1 MADFAKHIPQPL
13 AGVQPPA
20 GAQPLAGCQPSAG
33 AKPFAGKQFT
43 ANVPDLWDQ
52 LFAQALKIDAADLLS
67 AGLQPADSPFAGQT
81 PSAGPQTVSDGFPQ
95 AESLQGEEKS
105 GPWFYIQ
112 DVEVLTA
119 RNSASAMSLLWER
132 VASLVRNMV
141 DIAANHHRH
150 VRKEDLHQEAWIVF
164 AQSVERYDG
173 RSRNAFWTYL
183 RLSLHTRFRQ
193 FAAHD
198 RVIPIPHDTRQQ
210 RAHWHKI
217 TQETFDAR
225 LQAQNLSYPDA
236 ETEGWNTVMKGGD
249 HNMENAVIEK
259 MDLNAMRHKLQ
270 RLPRRWRD
278 LLLLS
283 QKYENQDLAPMLAID
298 VDEMVSLYTQ
308 IMTILRTMPVD
319 YFEYGKSESEY
330 LADWDKLRE

>member
-1 MADFAKHIPQPL
+1 
-13 AGVQPPA
+13 
-20 GAQPLAGCQPSAG
+20 
-33 AKPFAGKQFT
+33 
-43 ANVPDLWDQ
+43 
-52 LFAQALKIDAADLLS
+52 
-67 AGLQPADSPFAGQT
+67 
-81 PSAGPQTVSDGFPQ
+81 
-95 AESLQGEEKS
+95 
-105 GPWFYIQ
+105 
-112 DVEVLTA
+112 
-119 RNSASAMSLLWER
+119 
-132 VASLVRNMV
+132 
-141 DIAANHHRH
+141 
-150 VRKEDLHQEAWIVF
+150 VRKEDLQQEAWIAF

-173 RSRNAFWTYL
+173 RSRGAYWTYL

-236 ETEGWNTVMKGGD
+236 ETEGWNTIMKGGD
-249 HNMENAVIEK
+249 HNMENVVIEK

-308 IMTILRTMPVD
+308 IMTFLRTMPIESFV
-319 YFEYGKSESEY
+319 YGKSESEY

>member
-1 MADFAKHIPQPL
+1 MADFAKQFPQPL
-13 AGVQPPA
+13 AGVQP
-20 GAQPLAGCQPSAG
+20 LAGCQPL
-33 AKPFAGKQFT
+33 AGKQSR
-43 ANVPDLWDQ
+43 ASIPDLWDQ
-52 LFAQALKIDAADLLS
+52 LFAQALKIQEADLPS
-67 AGLQPADSPFAGQT
+67 AGLQTA
-81 PSAGPQTVSDGFPQ
+81 SDDFPQ

-105 GPWFYIQ
+105 GSSIYIQ
-112 DVEVLTA
+112 DAEVLAA

-132 VASLVRNMV
+132 VAPLIRGMV
-141 DIAANHHRH
+141 DITLNHHRH
-150 VRKEDLHQEAWIVF
+150 VRKEDLQQEAWIAF

-173 RSRNAFWTYL
+173 RSRGAYWTYL

-217 TQETFDAR
+217 TKETFDAR

-236 ETEGWNTVMKGGD
+236 ETEGWNTIMKGGD
-249 HNMENAVIEK
+249 NNMENAVIEK
-259 MDLNAMRHKLQ
+259 MDLNDMRHKLQ

-308 IMTILRTMPVD
+308 IMTILRAMPIE
-319 YFEYGKSESEY
+319 YFKYGKSESEY

>member
-1 MADFAKHIPQPL
+1 MADFAKQFPQPL
-13 AGVQPPA
+13 AGVQP
-20 GAQPLAGCQPSAG
+20 LAGCQPL
-33 AKPFAGKQFT
+33 AGKQSR
-43 ANVPDLWDQ
+43 ASIPDLWDQ
-52 LFAQALKIDAADLLS
+52 LFAQALKIQEADLPS
-67 AGLQPADSPFAGQT
+67 AGLQTA
-81 PSAGPQTVSDGFPQ
+81 SDDFPQ

-105 GPWFYIQ
+105 GSSIYIQ
-112 DVEVLTA
+112 DAEVLAA

-132 VASLVRNMV
+132 VAPLIRGMV
-141 DIAANHHRH
+141 DITLNHHRH
-150 VRKEDLHQEAWIVF
+150 VRKEDLQQEAWIAF

-173 RSRNAFWTYL
+173 RSRGAYWTYL

-217 TQETFDAR
+217 TKETFDAR

-236 ETEGWNTVMKGGD
+236 ETEGWNTIMKGGD
-249 HNMENAVIEK
+249 NNMENAVIEK
-259 MDLNAMRHKLQ
+259 MDLNDMRHKLQ

-308 IMTILRTMPVD
+308 IMTILRAMPIEH
-319 YFEYGKSESEY
+319 FKYGKSESEY
-330 LADWDKLRE
+330 LADWDKLRD

>member
-1 MADFAKHIPQPL
+1 MADLAKHIPQPL
-13 AGVQPPA
+13 AGCR
-20 GAQPLAGCQPSAG
+20 PLAG
-33 AKPFAGKQFT
+33 KQSR
-43 ANVPDLWDQ
+43 ASIPDLWDQ
-52 LFAQALKIDAADLLS
+52 LFAQALKIQEADLPS
-67 AGLQPADSPFAGQT
+67 AGLQTASGD
-81 PSAGPQTVSDGFPQ
+81 FPQ

-105 GPWFYIQ
+105 GFSLYIQ
-112 DVEVLTA
+112 DAEVLAA

-132 VASLVRNMV
+132 VAHLVRGMV
-141 DIAANHHRH
+141 DITLNHHRH
-150 VRKEDLHQEAWIVF
+150 VRKEDLQQEAWIVF

-173 RSRNAFWTYL
+173 RSRGAYWTYL

-236 ETEGWNTVMKGGD
+236 ETEGWNTIMKGGD

-308 IMTILRTMPVD
+308 IMTILRTMPIESFV
-319 YFEYGKSESEY
+319 YGKSESEY
-330 LADWDKLRE
+330 LADWDKLGE

>member
-1 MADFAKHIPQPL
+1 MADFAKQFPQPL
-13 AGVQPPA
+13 AGVQP
-20 GAQPLAGCQPSAG
+20 LAGCQPL
-33 AKPFAGKQFT
+33 AGKQSR
-43 ANVPDLWDQ
+43 ASIPDLWDQ
-52 LFAQALKIDAADLLS
+52 LFAQALKIQEADLPS
-67 AGLQPADSPFAGQT
+67 AGLQTASGD
-81 PSAGPQTVSDGFPQ
+81 FPQ

-105 GPWFYIQ
+105 GSSIYIQ
-112 DVEVLTA
+112 DAEVLAA

-132 VASLVRNMV
+132 VAPLIRGMV
-141 DIAANHHRH
+141 DITLNHHRH
-150 VRKEDLHQEAWIVF
+150 VRKEDLQQEAWIAF

-173 RSRNAFWTYL
+173 RSRGAYWTYL

-217 TQETFDAR
+217 TKETFDAR

-236 ETEGWNTVMKGGD
+236 ETEGWNTIMKGGD
-249 HNMENAVIEK
+249 NNMENAVIEK
-259 MDLNAMRHKLQ
+259 MDLNDMRHKLQ

-283 QKYENQDLAPMLAID
+283 QKYENQDLALLLAID

-308 IMTILRTMPVD
+308 IMTILRTMPIESFV
-319 YFEYGKSESEY
+319 YGKSESEY
-330 LADWDKLRE
+330 LADWDKLGE

>member
-1 MADFAKHIPQPL
+1 M
-13 AGVQPPA
+13 
-20 GAQPLAGCQPSAG
+20 
-33 AKPFAGKQFT
+33 
-43 ANVPDLWDQ
+43 
-52 LFAQALKIDAADLLS
+52 
-67 AGLQPADSPFAGQT
+67 
-81 PSAGPQTVSDGFPQ
+81 
-95 AESLQGEEKS
+95 
-105 GPWFYIQ
+105 
-112 DVEVLTA
+112 LTA

-132 VASLVRNMV
+132 VASLVRHMV

-198 RVIPIPHDTRQQ
+198 RVIPVPHDTRQQ

-217 TQETFDAR
+217 TKETFDAR

-236 ETEGWNTVMKGGD
+236 ETEGWNTIITGGE
-249 HNMENAVIEK
+249 NTVENAVIEK
-259 MDLNAMRHKLQ
+259 IDMDTIRRKLQ
-270 RLPRRWRD
+270 CLPRRWRD
-278 LLLLS
+278 LLLLA
-283 QKYENQDLAPMLAID
+283 QKYEKQDLALLLDID
-298 VDEMVSLYTQ
+298 VTEMVSLQTQ
-308 IMTILRTMPVD
+308 VSDILKAMPIE
-319 YFEYGKSESEY
+319 YFQYGKNESEY

>member
-1 MADFAKHIPQPL
+1 M
-13 AGVQPPA
+13 
-20 GAQPLAGCQPSAG
+20 
-33 AKPFAGKQFT
+33 
-43 ANVPDLWDQ
+43 
-52 LFAQALKIDAADLLS
+52 
-67 AGLQPADSPFAGQT
+67 
-81 PSAGPQTVSDGFPQ
+81 
-95 AESLQGEEKS
+95 
-105 GPWFYIQ
+105 
-112 DVEVLTA
+112 LTA

-132 VASLVRNMV
+132 VASLVRHMV

-236 ETEGWNTVMKGGD
+236 ETEGWNTIMKGGD
-249 HNMENAVIEK
+249 HNMENVVIEK

-308 IMTILRTMPVD
+308 IMTFLRTMPIESFV
-319 YFEYGKSESEY
+319 YGKSESEY

>member
-1 MADFAKHIPQPL
+1 MADFAKQFP
-13 AGVQPPA
+13 QPPA
-20 GAQPLAGCQPSAG
+20 GKQSPDGKQLH
-33 AKPFAGKQFT
+33 AGKQST

-52 LFAQALKIDAADLLS
+52 LFAQALKIETAE
-67 AGLQPADSPFAGQT
+67 LQ
-81 PSAGPQTVSDGFPQ
+81 SAGPSTSTGLQTASDDIPQ

-105 GPWFYIQ
+105 GSLYIQ
-112 DVEVLTA
+112 DAEVLAA
-119 RNSASAMSLLWER
+119 RNSASAMTLLWER
-132 VASLVRNMV
+132 VAPLIRGMV
-141 DIAANHHRH
+141 DITLNHHRH
-150 VRKEDLHQEAWIVF
+150 VRKEDLQQEAWIAF

-173 RSRNAFWTYL
+173 RSRGAYWTYL

-236 ETEGWNTVMKGGD
+236 ETEGWNTIMKGGGN
-249 HNMENAVIEK
+249 NMEDAVIEK
-259 MDLNAMRHKLQ
+259 MDINTMRRKLQ
-270 RLPRRWRD
+270 CLPRRWRD
-278 LLLLS
+278 LLLLA
-283 QKYENQDLAPMLAID
+283 QKYENQDLALLLDID
-298 VDEMVSLYTQ
+298 LDEMVRLQTQ
-308 IMTILRTMPVD
+308 VSDILKAMPIE
-319 YFEYGKSESEY
+319 YFSYGKSESEY